1 MKFSG
6 AAIKNPQITTL
17 LLLMVI
23 VLGISTIFYIPRS
36 EDPEMSSPE
45 FPVIIIYP
53 GAAPKDIENLII
65 DPIEKRFSSLEGIRY
80 VSSKIQDGVAVM
92 YVAYNFDEDVDEKYQ
107 EVLREINNIRAEL
120 PSDIYS
126 IEVQKWLPSNV
137 NVLQVGILSANA
149 PIEKMKTTAEQLQ
162 NELEKLP
169 ELKNVKIFG
178 LPEKIVRVEM
188 KLDKMAQLQ
197 ITAERVFNSIKSEAV
212 SIPGGRVEADSKVF
226 NVQTSG
232 SYKTVE
238 EVRNTIVSAG
248 AGKIVY
254 LKDIADVNFDYKEFT
269 HVTRLNG
276 HRSLFV
282 VAAQKPGENITE
294 TQKKYVKVIEDFKKL
309 KPNNIDIVHFFDQA
323 ENVNR
328 RLSGLGLDFLIA
340 IALVSLTL
348 LPLGFRAA
356 LIVMFSIPL
365 SLSIGIVLISLL
377 GYNLNQLSI
386 VGFVVALGLLVDD
399 SIVVTENIERWLRE
413 GHPLMDAVLKGVN
426 QIGMAVLGCTATLIV
441 AFLPLASMPGSSG
454 DFIRSLP
461 VSVMAS
467 VLASMIV
474 SLTFIPFIAL
484 RLLKEHKHN
493 SKGNFMLRILK
504 KGISGTYTRVLDLA
518 LNNPWK
524 SVLVACLIFA
534 FSLALFPVIGFSL
547 FPASEKPQ
555 FLIEVTTTLQSN
567 IGYTDSITMQIEKE
581 LRKVKEVKYFASN
594 VGHGNP
600 QIYYNV
606 IPENE
611 RSDFSQIFVQLD
623 SKIKP
628 ARKNELIELLRKQW
642 YPYPG
647 AKIEVKNF
655 EQGPPIVAPVEV
667 RIFGDNLDSLREL
680 ANSVANLLK
689 KTEGTIYI
697 NNPQEHLKSDLKVD
711 INKEKA
717 GALGVPVASIDIAV
731 RSAIAGLELGKVR
744 DENGDDYKIL
754 GTKKNKKN
762 NSLTALDGLYVNSIA
777 GTAIP
782 LSQLAKLGF
791 ESSPLSIDHRDKVRM
806 VSVSSYVQKGYLA
819 DNVVR
824 DVKSKLDEIRL
835 PEGYTY
841 TFGGEVEQREQ
852 SFSGFGLIIIL
863 TVFLF
868 IAILLYEFKTFKST
882 VIVLSVIP
890 LGIVGAVIALLITG
904 NSLSFTAVIGLIAL
918 VGIEVKNTIL
928 LVDFTNQLRAQ
939 GKSIED
945 AIRIA
950 GEERFLPIILTSLT
964 AIGGLMPIAIS
975 TNPLIAPL
983 AIVMIGGLI
992 SSTLL
997 SRIVTPVVYMII
1009 PPKIEKAQIN
1019 STAKN

>member
-23 VLGISTIFYIPRS
+23 VLGISTIFNIPRS

-53 GAAPKDIENLII
+53 GAAPKDIENLVI
-65 DPIEKRFSSLEGIRY
+65 DPIEKRVSSLEGIRN

-92 YVAYNFDEDVDEKYQ
+92 NVAYNFDADVDEKYQ
-107 EVLREINNIRAEL
+107 EVLREINNIRSEL
-120 PSDIYS
+120 PSDINS

-149 PIEKMKTTAEQLQ
+149 PVDKMKKTAEQLQ
-162 NELEKLP
+162 DELEKLP

-178 LPEKIVRVEM
+178 LPEKIVKVEM
-188 KLDKMAQLQ
+188 KLQKMAQLK
-197 ITAERVFNSIKSEAV
+197 IPAERIFNSIKSEAV
-212 SIPGGRVEADSKVF
+212 SIPGGRVDAHTKVY

-232 SYKTVE
+232 SYKSLD
-238 EVRNTIVSAG
+238 EVKNTIVSAG
-248 AGKIVY
+248 AGSIVY
-254 LKDIADVNFDYKEFT
+254 LKDVADVSFDYKEFS

-294 TQKKYVKVIEDFKKL
+294 TQKKYVKVIEDFTRQ

-323 ENVNR
+323 DNVNR
-328 RLSGLGLDFLIA
+328 RLGGLGLDFLIA

-348 LPLGFRAA
+348 LPLGYRAA

-365 SLSIGIVLISLL
+365 SLSIGIVIISLL

-441 AFLPLASMPGSSG
+441 AFLPLAGMPGSSG

-474 SLTFIPFIAL
+474 SLTFIPFIAV
-484 RLLKEHKHN
+484 RLLKEHQPD

-504 KGISGTYTRVLDLA
+504 KGISGSYTRVLDLA

-524 SVLVACLIFA
+524 AVFAALLIFSL
-534 FSLALFPVIGFSL
+534 SLALFPVIGFSL

-555 FLIEVTTTLQSN
+555 FLVEVTTPLQSN
-567 IGYTDSITMQIEKE
+567 IGYTDSITKLIEKD
-581 LRKVKEVKYFASN
+581 LRKVQEVKYFASN

-611 RSDFSQIFVQLD
+611 RSDFSQIFVQLENN
-623 SKIKP
+623 IKP
-628 ARKNELIELLRKQW
+628 ARKTELIELLRNQW
-642 YPYPG
+642 SLYPG
-647 AKIEVKNF
+647 AKIEVKDF

-667 RIFGDNLDSLREL
+667 RILGDNLDTLREI
-680 ANSVANLLK
+680 ASSVAALLK

-697 NNPQEHLKSDLKVD
+697 NNPQEHLKSDIKVV

-717 GALGVPVASIDIAV
+717 GVLGVPIVSVDMVV
-731 RSAIAGLELGKVR
+731 RSAIEGLELGKIR
-744 DENGDDYKIL
+744 DENGDDFKIL
-754 GTKKNKKN
+754 GTKKSAKN
-762 NSLTALDGLYVNSIA
+762 NSLDAFDGLYVNSVSGA
-777 GTAIP
+777 AIP
-782 LSQLAKLGF
+782 LSQIAKLEF
-791 ESSPLSIDHRDKVRM
+791 ESSPLSIDHRDKVRI
-806 VSVSSYVQKGYLA
+806 VSVSSFVQKGYLA

-824 DVKSKLDEIRL
+824 DVKKQLDAIRL
-835 PEGYTY
+835 PKGYSFA
-841 TFGGEVEQREQ
+841 FGGEVEQREQ
-852 SFSGFGLIIIL
+852 SFSGFGVIIIL

-882 VIVLSVIP
+882 IIVLSVIP
-890 LGIVGAVIALLITG
+890 LGIVGAVVALLLTG
-904 NSLSFTAVIGLIAL
+904 NSLSFTAVVGLIAL
-918 VGIEVKNTIL
+918 AGIEVKNTIL

-939 GKSIED
+939 GKSIEES
-945 AIRIA
+945 IRIA

-964 AIGGLMPIAIS
+964 AIGGLLPIAIS

-997 SRIVTPVVYMII
+997 SRIVTPVIYKII
-1009 PPKIEKAQIN
+1009 PPKI
-1019 STAKN
+1019 